1 MKAIILAAGMGTRL
15 GKYTENLPKC
25 MLEFNGKPLIQY
37 QVETLRKAGIT
48 DVSIV
53 RGYHPEKINIEGV
66 KYYQNY
72 DYATTNMVE
81 SLFCAQSE
89 LDEKEDILVCY
100 ADIIYELRI
109 LKKVIESK
117 NSIGVVVDQD
127 YWPYWEARSTY
138 PENDMESL
146 IIKNNKIIELG
157 NPKCQREEAEFRYV
171 GLIKFSKK
179 AIKALKET
187 YHDNRQK
194 YYHQDIPWLRS
205 KSFKKAYMTCM
216 LQALINAGND
226 IEPIIVSKG
235 WLEFDTEEDYEKY
248 QSWKKNN
255 TLQRFISLT

>member
-48 DVSIV
+48 DVCIV

-146 IIKNNKIIELG
+146 IIKNKIG
-157 NPKCQREEAEFRYV
+157 RAHV
-171 GLIKFSKK
+171 
-179 AIKALKET
+179 
-187 YHDNRQK
+187 
-194 YYHQDIPWLRS
+194 
-205 KSFKKAYMTCM
+205 
-216 LQALINAGND
+216 
-226 IEPIIVSKG
+226 
-235 WLEFDTEEDYEKY
+235 
-248 QSWKKNN
+248 
-255 TLQRFISLT
+255 